1 MKAFV
6 LFICSLFAL
15 TIGCKGEENKADYHE
30 LRDSLAKLVSQGV
43 LHNDSAMML
52 RALSLS
58 DSLLRIDTT
67 RANKWHCY
75 YRRALVFSWL
85 GRVEEF
91 MDNGEKAFLCLPE
104 DYPDRLLFMAS
115 KGMIEQQKDSARF
128 YFARLFAVCDSA
140 LNKKFDENVAIA
152 KMKGIY
158 LRDGKER
165 ARAFLAEQVK
175 AHPVNTQLRSMLD
188 DWADIA
194 NGFEQERTMHSKS
207 PSTSP

>member
-1 MKAFV
+1 MRAFV

-15 TIGCKGEENKADYHE
+15 MIGCKGEENKADYRG
-30 LRDSLAKLVSQGV
+30 LRNSLAMLVSQGV

-52 RALSLS
+52 GVLSLS

-75 YRRALVFSWL
+75 YHRALVLSWL
-85 GRVEEF
+85 GRIKEP
-91 MDNGEKAFLCLPE
+91 MANNEKAFLCLPKNNP
-104 DYPDRLLFMAS
+104 YRLLFMAS
-115 KGMIEQQKDSARF
+115 KGMREQQKGSVRF
-128 YFARLFAVCDSA
+128 YFARLFAVCNSA
-140 LNKKFDENVAIA
+140 LNKKFGENLALT

-165 ARAFLAEQVK
+165 ARTFLAEQVK
-175 AHPVNTQLRSMLD
+175 AHPENTQLRNMLD
-188 DWADIA
+188 DWADTA
-194 NGFEQERTMHSKS
+194 NGFGQERAMHSKS